1 MAQQGAEP
9 ARNDLAWA
17 ARLLTDAEGTA
28 NSITDEYSKR
38 LALRGV
44 AEALAA
50 TNPDRAERIARSI
63 THKSSKAWAL
73 RDVAKALAA
82 MSSA

>member
-1 MAQQGAEP
+1 M
-9 ARNDLAWA
+9 
-17 ARLLTDAEGTA
+17 
-28 NSITDEYSKR
+28 
-38 LALRGV
+38 ALRGV